1 MGGMPS
7 NGSILATSHLLLKQ
21 DRNTQPL
28 QPENTARRCA
38 AFAVSAFFFHFWG
51 QMEHTVEKSCW
62 SITLWAVFVVVG
74 LVGLATLV
82 ANPPHVETSSAGATT
97 KSRVANSDAA
107 TKISQ

>member
-1 MGGMPS
+1 M
-7 NGSILATSHLLLKQ
+7 
-21 DRNTQPL
+21 
-28 QPENTARRCA
+28 
-38 AFAVSAFFFHFWG
+38 
-51 QMEHTVEKSCW
+51 
-62 SITLWAVFVVVG
+62 FVVVG